1 MIDRVTIQ
9 FLTALNAQKKIR
21 DEAEHC
27 KGESLYYTNRTCS
40 SRRISILTRSVTRFG
55 KEESG

>member
-1 MIDRVTIQ
+1 MRDMVTIQ
-9 FLTALNAQKKIR
+9 FLTALNTQKKIR

-27 KGESLYYTNRTCS
+27 KRESLYYTNRTCS